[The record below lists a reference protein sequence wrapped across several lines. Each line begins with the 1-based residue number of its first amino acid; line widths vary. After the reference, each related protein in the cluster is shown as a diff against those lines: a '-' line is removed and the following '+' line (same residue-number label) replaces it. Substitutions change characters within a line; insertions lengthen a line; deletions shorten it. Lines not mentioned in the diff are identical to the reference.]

1 MQKHDPQAT
10 NNDTSTPHFNGE
22 EIEFAPFMFDASP
35 ETAQT
40 TQGTF
45 SGSDVQFEPFMF
57 DQGESAFGMSNQ
69 AAPVEQGSTWPGGAG
84 EPVMP
89 AMPDMAAMPVM
100 PMPATPVAPVVPMMP
115 VAPIQPL

>member
-45 SGSDVQFEPFMF
+45 SGSDVEFEPFMF
-57 DQGESAFGMSNQ
+57 DQGESAVNVPNQ
-69 AAPVEQGSTWPGGAG
+69 AAPVEQGSTWPVGSG
-84 EPVMP
+84 EPVMPVMP
-89 AMPDMAAMPVM
+89 AMPDMSAMPVM
-100 PMPATPVAPVVPMMP
+100 NSSRLFCLRWTCRN
-115 VAPIQPL
+115 